1 MRAVKD
7 HYRITRLSNPQHR
20 QGSPRAVKDHYRI
33 TRLSNGRTKIWQG
46 FIVKDHY
53 RITRLSNKSLM
64 NISKDVVKDH
74 YRITRLSNLKVSE
87 NRYAH
92 RHSYSVTN
100 NKNKYIIS
108 SISEIFNQFAQVV
121 RNYNGAFFWKER
133 TDLAAFDKQ

>member
-1 MRAVKD
+1 MLKQTRVKE
-7 HYRITRLSNPQHR
+7 TL
-20 QGSPRAVKDHYRI
+20 
-33 TRLSNGRTKIWQG
+33 LC
-46 FIVKDHY
+46 
-53 RITRLSNKSLM
+53 
-64 NISKDVVKDH
+64 VKDH

-121 RNYNGAFFWKER
+121 RNYNGAFFGKER
-133 TDLAAFDKQ
+133 ADLAAFDKQ

>member
-1 MRAVKD
+1 MLDIFRLVKD
-7 HYRITRLSNPQHR
+7 HYRITRLSNHR
-20 QGSPRAVKDHYRI
+20 CRGHPLTTVKDHYRI
-33 TRLSNGRTKIWQG
+33 TRLSNRNMSMFGY
-46 FIVKDHY
+46 FF
-53 RITRLSNKSLM
+53 
-64 NISKDVVKDH
+64 VKDH

-121 RNYNGAFFWKER
+121 RNYNGAFFGKER
-133 TDLAAFDKQ
+133 ADLAAFDKQ

>member
-1 MRAVKD
+1 MLVKD
-7 HYRITRLSNPQHR
+7 HYRITRLSNNSSQP
-20 QGSPRAVKDHYRI
+20 S
-33 TRLSNGRTKIWQG
+33 LSME
-46 FIVKDHY
+46 VKDHY
-53 RITRLSNKSLM
+53 RITRLSNKNPYAFGGYL
-64 NISKDVVKDH
+64 VKDH